1 MKIPEALAPGEGG
14 GHLALDRLGLAE
26 YVTFHGVGFSFY
38 GLFELRFT
46 TWRLGTPTLV
56 VAQFPFQENRHL
68 FSSHDEPDC
77 LAGSAMHIAL
87 IIPVFVEALLAGC
100 SRGPL
105 KLLSRP

>member
-46 TWRLGTPTLV
+46 TWRIGLPTL
-56 VAQFPFQENRHL
+56 AWRNPRSRKTDT
-68 FSSHDEPDC
+68 FSRLMTSQT
-77 LAGSAMHIAL
+77 
-87 IIPVFVEALLAGC
+87 V
-100 SRGPL
+100 
-105 KLLSRP
+105 